1 MAKQQAHSLEKNF
14 ASPQSRDVNSQP
26 TVTYIVEHTLGC
38 KWMLEVLRLIRTGV
52 NRPGA
57 MTRSVD
63 GLTTKVLNE
72 RLSDL
77 LNFGIV
83 EKISYPEIPPRVEY
97 TLTEFG
103 QRFVRILDMIDELEQ
118 LREQNYSPK
127 AETVREEIAP
137 LSLPSNFLIQ
147 R

>member
-1 MAKQQAHSLEKNF
+1 MMENQTYSLEKNF
-14 ASPQSRDVNSQP
+14 ASTQQQSVKSQP
-26 TVTYIVEHTLGC
+26 TVAYIVEHTLGC
-38 KWMLEVLRLIRTGV
+38 KWMLEVLRLIRTGI

-57 MTRSVD
+57 MTRSLE

-118 LREQNYSPK
+118 FHTNS
-127 AETVREEIAP
+127 
-137 LSLPSNFLIQ
+137 
-147 R
+147 

>member
-1 MAKQQAHSLEKNF
+1 MTKQQAHSLEKNC
-14 ASPQSRDVNSQP
+14 APPDKVGVKSQP
-26 TVTYIVEHTLGC
+26 TVAYIVEHTLGC

-52 NRPGA
+52 NRPGT

-83 EKISYPEIPPRVEY
+83 EKIAYPEIPPRVEY
-97 TLTEFG
+97 MLTKFG
-103 QRFVRILDMIDELEQ
+103 QRFVKILDILDELEQ
-118 LREQNYSPK
+118 FR
-127 AETVREEIAP
+127 
-137 LSLPSNFLIQ
+137 IQ
-147 R
+147 QLNEYQ

>member
-1 MAKQQAHSLEKNF
+1 MTQQQAHSREKNF
-14 ASPQSRDVNSQP
+14 APPEKVNVESQP
-26 TVTYIVEHTLGC
+26 TVAYIVEHTLGC

-57 MTRSVD
+57 MTRSID

-83 EKISYPEIPPRVEY
+83 EKFAYPEIPPRVEY

-103 QRFVRILDMIDELEQ
+103 QRFVKILDIVNELEQ
-118 LREQNYSPK
+118 FRK
-127 AETVREEIAP
+127 
-137 LSLPSNFLIQ
+137 SN
-147 R
+147 

>member
-1 MAKQQAHSLEKNF
+1 MAKQQAYSLEKNF
-14 ASPQSRDVNSQP
+14 ASPQSRGVDSQP
-26 TVTYIVEHTLGC
+26 TVAYIVEHTLGC

-57 MTRSVD
+57 MTRSIE

-83 EKISYPEIPPRVEY
+83 EKIAYPEVPPRVEY

-103 QRFVRILDMIDELEQ
+103 QRFVQILDMIDELEQ
-118 LREQNYSPK
+118 FR
-127 AETVREEIAP
+127 
-137 LSLPSNFLIQ
+137 Q
-147 R
+147 RN